1 MMGRHSTVARH
12 PQRARIESMLDDG
25 ISYAEIVRTVGNL
38 SVASVGR
45 FALSRKSELAKIADG
60 LPNVTDLATRLIEA
74 ADDAQDLRRHS
85 RVTGTPVARARA
97 IRAEVEVLT
106 KLLHDLDVT
115 DASYGEL
122 AEQVQTLVHGLSE
135 FASTQPEH
143 ARPLIDR
150 LRADLPDVAEALSR
164 RANPDRN

>member
-1 MMGRHSTVARH
+1 MGRHSTVATH

-25 ISYAEIVRTVGNL
+25 ISYAEIVRTVGGT
-38 SVASVGR
+38 SIASVGR
-45 FALSRKSELAKIADG
+45 FALSRKSELAKIAEN
-60 LPNVTDLATRLIEA
+60 LPTVTDIAARLIEA
-74 ADDAQDLRRHS
+74 ADDAQDLRRYA

-106 KLLHDLDVT
+106 KLLHDLDVN

-122 AEQVQTLVHGLSE
+122 AQQVQTLIRGLSE
-135 FASTQPEH
+135 FASTSPEH

-150 LRADLPDVAEALSR
+150 LRADLPDVAAALDR
-164 RANPDRN
+164 RANQDRN

>member
-1 MMGRHSTVARH
+1 MGRHSTVATH

-25 ISYAEIVRTVGNL
+25 VSYAEIVRTVGNVSL
-38 SVASVGR
+38 ASVGR

-60 LPNVTDLATRLIEA
+60 MPNVTDLSARLIEA
-74 ADDAQDLRRHS
+74 ADDARDLRRYS

-106 KLLHDLDVT
+106 KLMHDLDVT
-115 DASYGEL
+115 DSTQEEL
-122 AEQVQTLVHGLSE
+122 YAQVQAVVKALQA
-135 FASTQPEH
+135 FASAEPEH

-150 LRADLPDVAEALSR
+150 LHADLPDVAEALSR
-164 RANPDRN
+164 RATRDRN